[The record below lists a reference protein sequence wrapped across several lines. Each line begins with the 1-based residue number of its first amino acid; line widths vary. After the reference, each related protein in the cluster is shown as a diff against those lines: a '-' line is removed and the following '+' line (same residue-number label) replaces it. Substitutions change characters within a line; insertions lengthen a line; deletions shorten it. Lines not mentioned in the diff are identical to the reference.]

1 MGRGVLMAYV
11 GIVVLRL
18 VLSGDFGDFVQQRM
32 RWPLVIA
39 SVFVL
44 VLGLSDV
51 LRGYRSAREDRDR
64 SVGPAV
70 GWLLAAPLLVLVSV
84 APVALGAAAAD
95 RVDSFEPPPP
105 DDVDEESAWQWPE
118 EEPFE
123 LRVFEFVNA
132 ALWDDSGSL
141 QGREVVLE
149 GLVVND
155 PGVPD
160 GFVLV
165 RFMVS
170 CCAADGLPLKVAL
183 RESPQAFENDQ
194 WVRATVTLLPTV
206 DPAAADI
213 DPDLAVQAR
222 IIAIEPLAEAP
233 DSPYE
238 SPY

>member
-18 VLSGDFGDFVQQRM
+18 VLSGGFGDFVQQRM
-32 RWPLVIA
+32 RWPLLLA
-39 SVFVL
+39 AAFTL

-51 LRGYRSAREDRDR
+51 ARGFQTAREDRDR
-64 SVGPAV
+64 SVAPAV

-84 APVALGAAAAD
+84 APTALGAAAAD

-105 DDVDEESAWQWPE
+105 DDIESAWVFPE
-118 EEPFE
+118 EDPFE
-123 LRVFEFVNA
+123 LRMFEFVNA
-132 ALWDDSGSL
+132 ALWDETGSL
-141 QGREVVLE
+141 IGREVILE

-155 PGVPD
+155 PDVPD

-170 CCAADGLPLKVAL
+170 CCAADGLPLKVAV
-183 RESPQAFENDQ
+183 RDSPQRFEDDQ
-194 WVRATVTLLPTV
+194 WVRATVTLR
-206 DPAAADI
+206 PAPGDADF
-213 DPDLAVQAR
+213 DPDRLVEVDV
-222 IIAIEPLAEAP
+222 ISLEPLAESP

>member
-1 MGRGVLMAYV
+1 MNRMGRGVLMAYV
-11 GIVVLRL
+11 GIVVGRL
-18 VLSGDFGDFVQQRM
+18 VLSGGFGDFVQERM
-32 RWPLVIA
+32 RGPLLLA
-39 SVFVL
+39 AAFTL
-44 VLGLSDV
+44 LLGLSDI
-51 LRGYRSAREDRDR
+51 LRGFQTAREDRDR

-84 APVALGAAAAD
+84 APAALGAAAAD

-105 DDVDEESAWQWPE
+105 DESDESPWVFPE

-123 LRVFEFVNA
+123 LRMFEFVNA
-132 ALWDDSGSL
+132 ALWDDTGSL
-141 QGREVVLE
+141 VGRQVILE

-155 PGVPD
+155 PDVPD

-183 RESPQAFENDQ
+183 RGSPQTFENDE
-194 WVRATVTLLPTV
+194 WVRATVTLRPPPDGEL
-206 DPAAADI
+206 DPDRIVEADI
-213 DPDLAVQAR
+213 VT
-222 IIAIEPLAEAP
+222 IVAIESP

>member
-11 GIVVLRL
+11 GIVVFRL
-18 VLSGDFGDFVQQRM
+18 VLSGEFGNFVQQHM
-32 RWPLVIA
+32 RWPLLLA
-39 SVFVL
+39 SGFVL
-44 VLGLSDV
+44 LLGLSDV
-51 LRGYRSAREDRDR
+51 VRGYRVARDERGR
-64 SVGPAV
+64 SVAPAV

-105 DDVDEESAWQWPE
+105 DEDEVESAWQWPD

-123 LRVFEFVNA
+123 LRMFEFVNA
-132 ALWDDSGSL
+132 ALWDDTGSL
-141 QGREVVLE
+141 QGRQVILE

-155 PGVPD
+155 PDIAD

-183 RESPQAFENDQ
+183 RESPQRFEDDQ
-194 WVRATVTLLPTV
+194 WVRATVSLLPTV
-206 DPAAADI
+206 DAVAAGI
-213 DPDLAVQAR
+213 DPDLSVQAS
-222 IIAIEPLAEAP
+222 IVSIEPLDSAP